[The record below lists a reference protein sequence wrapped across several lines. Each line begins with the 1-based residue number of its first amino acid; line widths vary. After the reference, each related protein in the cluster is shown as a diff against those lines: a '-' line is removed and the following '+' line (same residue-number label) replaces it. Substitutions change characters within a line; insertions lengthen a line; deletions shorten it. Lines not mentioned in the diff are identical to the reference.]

1 MDSVAQDLLVV
12 QKQLVE
18 NNTNYTITKTCP
30 TRDLSK
36 LDEDSLY
43 VIRQQVDENGV
54 YHLTTAAKMKKENSA
69 K

>member
-1 MDSVAQDLLVV
+1 MDLVAQELTVV
-12 QKQLVE
+12 QKQLDE
-18 NNTNYTITKTCP
+18 GNLNYTITKTSP

-43 VIRQQVDENGV
+43 VIRQQVDEDGS
-54 YHLTTAAKMKKENSA
+54 YHLITAAKMKKENCV